1 VHIPGVVLTCHVL
14 RATAG
19 TFSSSSSFS
28 SAKGFAFLIVSTLLT
43 VCSIC
48 LYGHEKHHEAQR
60 CQSNRDEAQHIFHIS
75 SNDFPLGSICMI
87 GLTKSCDLNHFRP
100 PLRWVGGARSQ
111 NESTAALSQEMA
123 F

>member
-1 VHIPGVVLTCHVL
+1 MNIILVKLSERLSCTSPVLFLPVVFFAPLPV
-14 RATAG
+14 

-48 LYGHEKHHEAQR
+48 LYGHEKQHEAQR

-75 SNDFPLGSICMI
+75 SNDFRL
-87 GLTKSCDLNHFRP
+87 
-100 PLRWVGGARSQ
+100 A
-111 NESTAALSQEMA
+111 EYA
-123 F
+123 